1 MSKRELNNEKYKG
14 LTELI
19 CKKIEK
25 IAKIDM
31 GTFCG
36 IDKRYIAIY
45 GYLISITIGFIGMVL
60 LSFLIF
66 MSIASSLIKIMM

>member
-19 CKKIEK
+19 CKKIKK
-25 IAKIDM
+25 IAKTDM

-60 LSFLIF
+60 LILVIYL
-66 MSIASSLIKIMM
+66 SIASSLIKIMM

>member
-1 MSKRELNNEKYKG
+1 MVKRELNNKKYKELSG
-14 LTELI
+14 LI

-25 IAKIDM
+25 IAKTDM

-45 GYLISITIGFIGMVL
+45 GYLIAITVGFISMVL
-60 LSFLIF
+60 LCLVIY
-66 MSIASSLIKIMM
+66 MTIVSSLIKIMM

>member
-1 MSKRELNNEKYKG
+1 MAKRELNNKKYKG

-19 CKKIEK
+19 CKKIKK
-25 IAKIDM
+25 IAKTDM

-45 GYLISITIGFIGMVL
+45 GYLITITIGFIGAVL
-60 LSFLIF
+60 LSLLIF
-66 MSIASSLIKIMM
+66 ISIATSLIRIIM

>member
-25 IAKIDM
+25 IAKTDM

-60 LSFLIF
+60 LILVIYL
-66 MSIASSLIKIMM
+66 SIASSLIKIMM

>member
-1 MSKRELNNEKYKG
+1 MVKRELNNKKYKELSG
-14 LTELI
+14 LI

-25 IAKIDM
+25 IAKTDM

-45 GYLISITIGFIGMVL
+45 GYLIAITIGFIGMVL
-60 LSFLIF
+60 LILVIYL
-66 MSIASSLIKIMM
+66 SIASSLIKIMM

>member
-1 MSKRELNNEKYKG
+1 MAKRELNNKKYKG

-25 IAKIDM
+25 IAKTDM

-60 LSFLIF
+60 LILVIYL
-66 MSIASSLIKIMM
+66 SITSSLIKIMM

>member
-1 MSKRELNNEKYKG
+1 MVKRELNNKKYKELSG
-14 LTELI
+14 LI

-25 IAKIDM
+25 IAKTDM

-45 GYLISITIGFIGMVL
+45 GYLITITIGFIGAVL
-60 LSFLIF
+60 LSLLIF
-66 MSIASSLIKIMM
+66 ISIASNLIGIMI

>member
-1 MSKRELNNEKYKG
+1 MAKRELNNNKYKG
-14 LTELI
+14 LTGIL

-25 IAKIDM
+25 IAKTDM

-60 LSFLIF
+60 LILVIYL
-66 MSIASSLIKIMM
+66 SITSSLIKIMM

>member
-1 MSKRELNNEKYKG
+1 MAKRELNNKKYNG
-14 LTELI
+14 LTGLI

-25 IAKIDM
+25 IAKTDM

-45 GYLISITIGFIGMVL
+45 GYLIAFTIGCIGTFL
-60 LSFLIF
+60 LSLLIF
-66 MSIASSLIKIMM
+66 ISIATSLIKIMM

>member
-1 MSKRELNNEKYKG
+1 MAKRELNNKKYKG
-14 LTELI
+14 LTGLL

-25 IAKIDM
+25 NAKTDM

-36 IDKRYIAIY
+36 IDKRYIAVY
-45 GYLISITIGFIGMVL
+45 GYLIAITIGYIGTLL

-66 MSIASSLIKIMM
+66 MSVSSNLLQVLM

>member
-1 MSKRELNNEKYKG
+1 MAKRELNNKKYNG
-14 LTELI
+14 LTGLI

-25 IAKIDM
+25 IAKTDM

-36 IDKRYIAIY
+36 IDKRYIALY
-45 GYLISITIGFIGMVL
+45 GYLIAIIMGYIGTLL
-60 LSFLIF
+60 LSFVIF

>member
-1 MSKRELNNEKYKG
+1 MAKRELNNNKYKG
-14 LTELI
+14 LTGIL

-25 IAKIDM
+25 IAKTDM

-45 GYLISITIGFIGMVL
+45 GYLIAIIMGYIGTL
-60 LSFLIF
+60 LLFFLIF
-66 MSIASSLIKIMM
+66 MSIANSLIQILM

>member
-25 IAKIDM
+25 IAKTDM

-36 IDKRYIAIY
+36 IDKRYIALY
-45 GYLISITIGFIGMVL
+45 GYLIAITMGYIGTLL

-66 MSIASSLIKIMM
+66 MSIASNLIRVLM